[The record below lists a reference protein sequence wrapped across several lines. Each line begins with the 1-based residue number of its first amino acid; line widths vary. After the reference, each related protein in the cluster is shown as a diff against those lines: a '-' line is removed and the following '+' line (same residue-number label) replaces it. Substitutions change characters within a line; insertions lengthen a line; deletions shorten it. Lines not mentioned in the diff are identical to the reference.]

1 MYFREL
7 KNCLRNPGES
17 IRDYACRIQKLYSF
31 SYPIAVGKQ
40 LDPDHL
46 QLRENSIVD
55 GFLEGP
61 KPNLRERMSFKESKN
76 LNDLVKATKKCA
88 VVLNEAKLEKRN
100 VEFVNSISVND
111 ILHHHIAC

>member
-1 MYFREL
+1 MSNTKTILVRL
-7 KNCLRNPGES
+7 PNSNRKTIRSGPPS
-17 IRDYACRIQKLYSF
+17 IK
-31 SYPIAVGKQ
+31 GN
-40 LDPDHL
+40 LDNGRVFGRA
-46 QLRENSIVD
+46 QT
-55 GFLEGP
+55 
-61 KPNLRERMSFKESKN
+61 KRERISFKEYKN